1 MQTKERGENAQLP
14 RSVQWTAD
22 PRLVRSAGEV
32 ERYGQEF
39 RRLGYQVKIVERGMK
54 SRGQGAGQQNN
65 AVSDVLSAV
74 RQQQWSADRSRPGV
88 SHMPPSRP
96 RTRQRHFRKTKV
108 FILHSYG

>member
-1 MQTKERGENAQLP
+1 MYSSSEQTKERGENAQLP

-22 PRLVRSAGEV
+22 PRLVQSAGEV

-74 RQQQWSADRSRPGV
+74 RQQQCSQWSGDRSRPGV

-96 RTRQRHFRKTKV
+96 RT
-108 FILHSYG
+108 